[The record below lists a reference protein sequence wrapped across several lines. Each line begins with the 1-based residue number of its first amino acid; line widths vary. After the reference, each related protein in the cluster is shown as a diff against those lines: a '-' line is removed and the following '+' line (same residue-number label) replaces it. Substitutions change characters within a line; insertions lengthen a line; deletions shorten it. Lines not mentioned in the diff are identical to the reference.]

1 MSILIKGMEMP
12 RNCMEC
18 NRAVADMANCIMTKP
33 EAWKRAMGIGRQPE
47 CPLIEIPTPHGRL
60 IDADVV
66 IQTLKR
72 SIDLPYNKRVSVS
85 WSDAFDSFVDRL
97 EEQDVIIEA
106 EGGKEE

>member
-1 MSILIKGMEMP
+1 MSILIKGMDLP
-12 RNCMEC
+12 K
-18 NRAVADMANCIMTKP
+18 AVGVNVTIFPDGRVVEYRVDGERIVGNAVQPP
-33 EAWKRAMGIGRQPE
+33 EK
-47 CPLIEIPTPHGRL
+47 HGRL

-72 SIDLPYNKRVSVS
+72 LINLPYNKRVSTS

-106 EGGKEE
+106 EGGGQ